1 MWHARTQVEVVHGGF
16 VQHDEGLSSVADVI
30 DMMELGLRYVES
42 LLGTK
47 TRIAWQIDSFGHTAS
62 TPVCGGGGVGGDGGR
77 EKGRGGEKRSV
88 GLCLSVYVWV

>member
-47 TRIAWQIDSFGHTAS
+47 TQIAWQIDSFGHTAS
-62 TPVCGGGGVGGDGGR
+62 TPVCGGGGLGGMGAERKGGGGR
-77 EKGRGGEKRSV
+77 KRALV
-88 GLCLSVYVWV
+88 CVCQCM